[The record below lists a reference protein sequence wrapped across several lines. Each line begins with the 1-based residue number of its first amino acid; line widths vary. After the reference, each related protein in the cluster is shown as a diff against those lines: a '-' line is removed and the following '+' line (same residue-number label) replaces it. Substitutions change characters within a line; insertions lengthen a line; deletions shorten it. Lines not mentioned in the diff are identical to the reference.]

1 MFRFGLPDALW
12 GLLLVPVYGILVW
25 LGGRR
30 RESLLAAFGD
40 SHLVRSL
47 RDTVKVGARRWKEV
61 LALVSLGLLA
71 AALARPQFGTRV
83 ETVTREG
90 QDVMVV
96 LDVSRSMLAE
106 DLQPNRL
113 NRAKIEV
120 GRLIQ
125 RLRGDRVG
133 LVAFAGDAFV
143 QSPLTTDYGAAMMF
157 LNAMEPDLIEV
168 QGTDLAHGLAVA
180 LEGLEETPPGNR
192 IIVAVTDG
200 EDHEGGLAPAME
212 QAAEAGVV
220 IHTVGVGS
228 PEGVPL
234 PDFARDGSRRGF
246 RRDDDGSVITTRL
259 DETALQ
265 DIALRTGGR
274 YYRLGT
280 PGDGLAELVDMIEG
294 GGRELEARQV
304 TQFEEQYQ
312 IFLGLA
318 LFLLIVEALIPT
330 RRSKARMVGTEE
342 MA

>member
-1 MFRFGLPDALW
+1 MFRFGFPVALW
-12 GLLLVPVYGILVW
+12 LLALVPLYGLVVW
-25 LGGRR
+25 IAGRR
-30 RESLLAAFGD
+30 RNRLLSSFAE
-40 SHLVRSL
+40 SHLIQRLRESVR
-47 RDTVKVGARRWKEV
+47 TGARRWKE
-61 LALVSLGLLA
+61 ALILVGLGLLA
-71 AALARPQFGTRV
+71 TALARPQFGTRV

-96 LDVSRSMLAE
+96 LDVSRSMTAE
-106 DLQPNRL
+106 DLDPHRL
-113 NRAKIEV
+113 GRAKIEV

-125 RLRGDRVG
+125 RLQGDRIG

-157 LNAMEPDLIEV
+157 LNAMETDLIEI
-168 QGTDLAHGLAVA
+168 QGTDLAHALSVA
-180 LEGLEETPPGNR
+180 IEALEETPAGNR

-200 EDHEGGLAPAME
+200 EDHEGGLPSAME

-220 IHTVGVGS
+220 IHAVGVGS
-228 PEGVPL
+228 PDGVPL
-234 PDFARDGSRRGF
+234 PDFARDGTRRGF

-265 DIALRTGGR
+265 DMALRTGGQ

-280 PGDGLAELVDMIEG
+280 PGDGLSELIEVIGG
-294 GGRELEARQV
+294 GGRELEARQI

-318 LFLLIVEALIPT
+318 LAVLVLESLIST
-330 RRSKARMVGTEE
+330 RRTVPRTAGEE
-342 MA
+342 WT

>member
-1 MFRFGLPDALW
+1 MT
-12 GLLLVPVYGILVW
+12 LVGI
-25 LGGRR
+25 
-30 RESLLAAFGD
+30 
-40 SHLVRSL
+40 
-47 RDTVKVGARRWKEV
+47 
-61 LALVSLGLLA
+61 GLLA
-71 AALARPQFGTRV
+71 VALARPQFGTRV

-96 LDVSRSMLAE
+96 LDVSRSMTAE
-106 DLQPNRL
+106 DLEPDRL
-113 NRAKIEV
+113 SRAKIEV

-125 RLRGDRVG
+125 RLQGDRIG

-157 LNAMEPDLIEV
+157 LNAMDTDMIDV
-168 QGTDLAHGLAVA
+168 QGTDLAHALSVA
-180 LEGLEETPPGNR
+180 IEALSETPAGNR

-200 EDHEGGLAPAME
+200 EDHEGGLASAME

-220 IHTVGVGS
+220 IHAVGVGS
-228 PEGVPL
+228 PDGVPL
-234 PDFARDGSRRGF
+234 PDFARDGTRRGF

-265 DIALRTGGR
+265 DMALRTGGR

-280 PGDGLAELVDMIEG
+280 PGDGLAELVEMIGG
-294 GGRELEARQV
+294 GGREMEARQI

-318 LFLLIVEALIPT
+318 LALLILESLIST
-330 RRSKARMVGTEE
+330 RKKSPRAIGEE
-342 MA
+342 WT

>member
-1 MFRFGLPDALW
+1 MFRFGLPSALW
-12 GLLLVPVYGILVW
+12 LLLLVPAYALVVW
-25 LGGRR
+25 VAGRR
-30 RESLLAAFGD
+30 RKRLLSTFAE
-40 SHLVRSL
+40 SHLIHRLRASVR
-47 RDTVKVGARRWKEV
+47 TGARRWKE
-61 LALVSLGLLA
+61 ALILVGLGLLA
-71 AALARPQFGTRV
+71 AAMARPQFGTRV

-96 LDVSRSMLAE
+96 LDVSRSMTAE
-106 DLQPNRL
+106 DLDPNRL
-113 NRAKIEV
+113 SRAKIEV

-125 RLRGDRVG
+125 RLQGDRIG

-157 LNAMEPDLIEV
+157 LNAMDTDMIEV
-168 QGTDLAHGLAVA
+168 QGTDLAHALSVA
-180 LEGLEETPPGNR
+180 IDALEETPAGNR

-200 EDHEGGLAPAME
+200 EDHEGGLPSAME

-228 PEGVPL
+228 PDGVPL

-265 DIALRTGGR
+265 DMALRTGGR

-280 PGDGLAELVDMIEG
+280 PGDGLAELVEMIGG
-294 GGRELEARQV
+294 GGRELEARQI
-304 TQFEEQYQ
+304 TQFDEQYQ
-312 IFLGLA
+312 VFLGLA
-318 LFLLIVEALIPT
+318 LAVLVLESLIST
-330 RRSKARMVGTEE
+330 RRSVPGAGQEE
-342 MA
+342 WT